1 MMNMSGETLS
11 VPGHEPHSCGSVSF
25 QGIQAAC
32 LGYAVDNMDDVVFL
46 HTAGPQQAVRSLW
59 ASLAGNGAL
68 EINQTLIRFKRETSY
83 LRFEQP
89 LAMTRL
95 HSLALLHPQA
105 ALIQMQPGQDCFY
118 LLSAS
123 PEQIP
128 LRLFYA
134 MLNKAMSLP
143 LAPAWTDYLWKVGTR
158 VRFKRREESEEDEDD
173 DEVIIRKERAIVP
186 LKTEGCGGWRVRTA
200 TDYWMNVIEH
210 GLLDGEI
217 Q

>member
-1 MMNMSGETLS
+1 MSVEILS
-11 VPGHEPHSCGSVSF
+11 VPGYEPQHCGSVSF
-25 QGIQAAC
+25 QGILAAC

-83 LRFEQP
+83 LRFEQ
-89 LAMTRL
+89 
-95 HSLALLHPQA
+95 
-105 ALIQMQPGQDCFY
+105 DCFY

-128 LRLFYA
+128 FRLFYA

-143 LAPAWTDYLWKVGTR
+143 LAPEWTEYLWKVGTR
-158 VRFKRREESEEDEDD
+158 VRFKRRDESIEDEDD
-173 DEVIIRKERAIVP
+173 EIIIRKERAIVP
-186 LKTEGCGGWRVRTA
+186 LKTQGCGGWRVLTA
-200 TDYWMNVIEH
+200 LDYWMNVIEH
-210 GLLDGEI
+210 GLLDGQI

>member
-1 MMNMSGETLS
+1 MMS
-11 VPGHEPHSCGSVSF
+11 VPGYEPQTCGSVSF

-95 HSLALLHPQA
+95 NSLALLHPQA
-105 ALIQMQPGQDCFY
+105 SLLQMQPGQDCFY
-118 LLSAS
+118 LLSELQ
-123 PEQIP
+123 EQIP
-128 LRLFYA
+128 LRLFYT
-134 MLNKAMSLP
+134 MLNKAVPLP
-143 LAPAWTDYLWKVGTR
+143 LAPEWTDYLWKVGTR
-158 VRFKRREESEEDEDD
+158 VRFKRRDESIEDEDD
-173 DEVIIRKERAIVP
+173 EVIGRKERAIVP
-186 LKTEGCGGWRVRTA
+186 LKTQGCGGWRVLTA
-200 TDYWMNVIEH
+200 LDYWMNVIEH
-210 GLLDGEI
+210 GLLDGQI

>member
-1 MMNMSGETLS
+1 MVNMSGDMVS
-11 VPGHEPHSCGSVSF
+11 VPGHEPQVCGSVSF
-25 QGIQAAC
+25 QGIQASC
-32 LGYAVDNMDDVVFL
+32 LGYAVDNMDEVVFL

-105 ALIQMQPGQDCFY
+105 SLIQMQPGQDCFY
-118 LLSAS
+118 LLSES
-123 PEQIP
+123 QEQIP

-134 MLNKAMSLP
+134 MLNKAMPLP
-143 LAPAWTDYLWKVGTR
+143 LTPEWTDYLWKVGTR
-158 VRFKRREESEEDEDD
+158 VRFKRRDESDEED
-173 DEVIIRKERAIVP
+173 DEIIVRKERAIVP
-186 LKTEGCGGWRVRTA
+186 LKTRGCGGWRVLTA
-200 TDYWMNVIEH
+200 LDYWMNVIEH
-210 GLLDGEI
+210 GLLDGQI

>member
-1 MMNMSGETLS
+1 MNMSGDIVS
-11 VPGHEPHSCGSVSF
+11 VPGHEPQLCGSVSF

-95 HSLALLHPQA
+95 HSLALLHPEA
-105 ALIQMQPGQDCFY
+105 SLIQMQPGQDCFY
-118 LLSAS
+118 LLSES
-123 PEQIP
+123 QEQIP

-134 MLNKAMSLP
+134 MLNKAMPLP
-143 LAPAWTDYLWKVGTR
+143 LAPEWTDYLWKVGTR
-158 VRFKRREESEEDEDD
+158 VRFKRRDESSEDDEDE
-173 DEVIIRKERAIVP
+173 IILRKERAIVP
-186 LKTEGCGGWRVRTA
+186 LKTQGCGGWRVLTA
-200 TDYWMNVIEH
+200 LDYWMNVIEH
-210 GLLDGEI
+210 GLLDGQI

>member
-1 MMNMSGETLS
+1 MSMSGEMMS
-11 VPGHEPHSCGSVSF
+11 VPGHEPQHCGSVSF

-32 LGYAVDNMDDVVFL
+32 LGYAIDNMGDVVFL

-68 EINQTLIRFKRETSY
+68 EINQTLIRSKRETSY

-95 HSLALLHPQA
+95 FSLALLHPQA
-105 ALIQMQPGQDCFY
+105 SLIQMQPGQDCFY
-118 LLSAS
+118 LLSTS

-134 MLNKAMSLP
+134 MLNKAMPLP
-143 LAPAWTDYLWKVGTR
+143 LAPEWTEYLWKVGTR
-158 VRFKRREESEEDEDD
+158 VRFKRRDESDKDEDE
-173 DEVIIRKERAIVP
+173 EIVVRKERAIVP
-186 LKTEGCGGWRVRTA
+186 LKTQGCVGWRVLTA
-200 TDYWMNVIEH
+200 TDYWMSVIEH
-210 GLLDGEI
+210 GLLDGQI
-217 Q
+217 R

>member
-1 MMNMSGETLS
+1 MVNMSGEMMS
-11 VPGHEPHSCGSVSF
+11 VPGHEPQLCGSVSF
-25 QGIQAAC
+25 QGIQASC

-46 HTAGPQQAVRSLW
+46 NTAGPQQAVRSLW

-105 ALIQMQPGQDCFY
+105 SLLHMQPGQDCFY

-123 PEQIP
+123 QEQIP
-128 LRLFYA
+128 LRLFYT

-143 LAPAWTDYLWKVGTR
+143 LAPEWTEYLWKAGTR
-158 VRFKRREESEEDEDD
+158 VRFKRRDGIDEDDD
-173 DEVIIRKERAIVP
+173 DEVIVRKERAIVP
-186 LKTEGCGGWRVRTA
+186 LKTQGCGGWRVLTA
-200 TDYWMNVIEH
+200 LDYWMNVIEH
-210 GLLDGEI
+210 GLLDGQI
-217 Q
+217 K